1 MFAMS
6 YLNLQMFWPRYV
18 HYYVDTDEPIITVKC
33 GHRTG
38 DARQHNWKQKP
49 RCKIN
54 KNSNQTSVFSG
65 EHNLYP
71 IPKSKIKR
79 NQPCRASSNIC
90 THKAGGYPVTTVN
103 CSSVCIHT

>member
-38 DARQHNWKQKP
+38 NARQHKWKVRNHTVKSIETPIGPACFLANTTCVRYLRVKP
-49 RCKIN
+49 RGIN
-54 KNSNQTSVFSG
+54 RAEPAQT
-65 EHNLYP
+65 YAP
-71 IPKSKIKR
+71 IKQVDIQSLL
-79 NQPCRASSNIC
+79 
-90 THKAGGYPVTTVN
+90 
-103 CSSVCIHT
+103 